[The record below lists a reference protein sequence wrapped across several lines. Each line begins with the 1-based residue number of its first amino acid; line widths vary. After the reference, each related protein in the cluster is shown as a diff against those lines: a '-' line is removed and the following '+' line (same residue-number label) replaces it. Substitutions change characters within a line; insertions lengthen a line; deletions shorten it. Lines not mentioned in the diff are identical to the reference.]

1 MTRYEDGVGDIRD
14 HYGVIT
20 CLSFSS
26 DGTMLASCGED
37 ARSGLHFLAVSY
49 FGDPLFWDPRVLKLH
64 RQFMRTMMVGLKK
77 FKDEPFH
84 FYAPLNV
91 LLFHLN
97 ISSVSIL
104 VSIFEHCRLMVWKVG
119 KTSVD
124 RELLF
129 EKDLHKYVMSKKGK
143 NHQGIIFT
151 EYGSQDTEACHL

>member
-1 MTRYEDGVGDIRD
+1 
-14 HYGVIT
+14 
-20 CLSFSS
+20 
-26 DGTMLASCGED
+26 
-37 ARSGLHFLAVSY
+37 
-49 FGDPLFWDPRVLKLH
+49 
-64 RQFMRTMMVGLKK
+64 MRKMMVGSKK

-97 ISSVSIL
+97 ISSVSIS

-129 EKDLHKYVMSKKGK
+129 EKDLHKYVMSKNENRTKDIYIK
-143 NHQGIIFT
+143 ESLFN
-151 EYGSQDTEACHL
+151 